1 MSIRR
6 NTLIN
11 LAGATAPM
19 LITLMIV
26 PLYLRLVGEA
36 RFGVLVLV
44 WLFVGY
50 FEFFDFGIGKATAN
64 HMARLRDAPTSEREA
79 AFWTGALING
89 ILGLLGGLVL
99 LVVGHYGVA
108 VYFGDKLSGELD
120 NEIRMALP
128 WMALAVPV
136 GTVSAVGVA
145 ALEARERFLTLNM
158 LQVLVTALIQL
169 SPLLVAWRRGPALD
183 GLIAATVIC
192 RMGANLPV
200 FLACRRYVPLRG
212 RPRFRKSLA
221 APLFRYGGWVTVTA
235 VISPILVSVDRLLIG
250 SQIGL
255 AAVAHYAVPYNL
267 VTKFQIL
274 PASLVR
280 TLFPRFSLLEWEECA
295 PIARQAVFGLAA
307 ITLPLAVAA
316 AIVMKPFLSVWIGAG
331 FAEVA
336 APLGEILLMGV
347 WINSLA
353 WVPVV
358 MLQGQGRPS
367 IVAKL
372 HALELIPYAAILWL
386 GVAWAGLPGAAWAWV
401 LRVAIDALLIF
412 WASGLWA
419 RVFSVLWTGMALI
432 AVVQLAV
439 RLTAEM
445 PMIRGIVTIAVLIV
459 AIFYSLRVAPN
470 DLRLIMARAVPSY
483 RRAWQQSG
491 NEQKP

>member
-1 MSIRR
+1 MSIKR

-11 LAGATAPM
+11 LIGATAPM
-19 LITLMIV
+19 LISLMIV

-64 HMARLRDAPTSEREA
+64 HMARLRDAPPSEREA

-89 ILGLLGGLVL
+89 VLGLLGGLVL
-99 LVVGHYGVA
+99 LVGGHYGVTG
-108 VYFGDKLSGELD
+108 YFGDKLSGEL
-120 NEIRMALP
+120 NAEIRMALP
-128 WMALAVPV
+128 WMAFAVPV

-145 ALEARERFLTLNM
+145 ALEARERFLTLNT
-158 LQVLVTALIQL
+158 LQVLVTVLIQL
-169 SPLLVAWRRGPALD
+169 LPLLVAWLRGPALD
-183 GLIAATVIC
+183 GLIAATIIS
-192 RMGANLPV
+192 RIGANLPV
-200 FLACRRYVPLRG
+200 FLACRRYVPLQG

-255 AAVAHYAVPYNL
+255 TAVAHYTVPYNL

-274 PASLVR
+274 PASLMR

-295 PIARQAVFGLAA
+295 PIARQAVSGLAA
-307 ITLPLAVAA
+307 ITLPLTVAA
-316 AIVMKPFLSVWIGAG
+316 VIVIKPFLSVWIDAR

-336 APLGEILLMGV
+336 APVGEILLIGV

-353 WVPVV
+353 WVPAV
-358 MLQGQGRPS
+358 MLQGQGRPA

-372 HALELIPYAAILWL
+372 HAMELVPYVTILWV
-386 GVAWAGLPGAAWAWV
+386 GMAWAGLQGAAWAWV
-401 LRVAIDALLIF
+401 LRVAVDALLMF
-412 WASGLWA
+412 WASGLRA
-419 RVFSVLWTGMALI
+419 RVFSVLWIGLALI
-432 AVVQLAV
+432 AAVHLAV
-439 RLTAEM
+439 HLTAEM
-445 PMIRGIVTIAVLIV
+445 SIPRGIVATVVLMA
-459 AIFYSLRVAPN
+459 AISYSLRVAPN
-470 DLRLIMARAVPSY
+470 DLRLILARALPLKWS
-483 RRAWQQSG
+483 RLAAM
-491 NEQKP
+491 QK

>member
-1 MSIRR
+1 MSIKR

-11 LAGATAPM
+11 LIGATAPM
-19 LITLMIV
+19 LISLMIV

-64 HMARLRDAPTSEREA
+64 HMARLRDAPPSEREA

-89 ILGLLGGLVL
+89 MLGLLGGLVL
-99 LVVGHYGVA
+99 LVGGHYGVTG
-108 VYFGDKLSGELD
+108 YFGDKLSGEL
-120 NEIRMALP
+120 NEEIRMALP
-128 WMALAVPV
+128 WMAFAVPV
-136 GTVSAVGVA
+136 GTVSAVGIA
-145 ALEARERFLTLNM
+145 ALEARERFLTLNTM
-158 LQVLVTALIQL
+158 QVLVTALIQL
-169 SPLLVAWRRGPALD
+169 SPLLVAWWRGPALD
-183 GLIAATVIC
+183 GLIAATIIS
-192 RMGANLPV
+192 RIGANLPV

-212 RPRFRKSLA
+212 RPRFCKSLA

-235 VISPILVSVDRLLIG
+235 VIGPILVSVDRLLIG

-255 AAVAHYAVPYNL
+255 SAVAHYTVPYNL
-267 VTKFQIL
+267 VTKLQIL
-274 PASLVR
+274 PASLLR
-280 TLFPRFSLLEWEECA
+280 TLFPRFSSLQWEECV

-307 ITLPLAVAA
+307 ITLPLTVVAV
-316 AIVMKPFLSVWIGAG
+316 IVMKPFLIMWIGAE

-336 APLGEILLMGV
+336 APVGEVLLIGL

-353 WVPVV
+353 WVPAV
-358 MLQGQGRPS
+358 MLQGQGRPA

-372 HALELIPYAAILWL
+372 HALEVIPYVAILWI

-412 WASGLWA
+412 WASGLWT

-432 AVVQLAV
+432 AAVQLAV
-439 RLTAEM
+439 HLSEEM
-445 PMIRGIVTIAVLIV
+445 PMIRGTVGIAVLIA

-470 DLRLIMARAVPSY
+470 DLRLILARAVPFVSS
-483 RRAWQQSG
+483 RLAAML
-491 NEQKP
+491 K

>member
-1 MSIRR
+1 M
-6 NTLIN
+6 
-11 LAGATAPM
+11 
-19 LITLMIV
+19 
-26 PLYLRLVGEA
+26 
-36 RFGVLVLV
+36 
-44 WLFVGY
+44 GY

-89 ILGLLGGLVL
+89 MLGLLGGLVL
-99 LVVGHYGVA
+99 LVAGHYGVD

-145 ALEARERFLTLNM
+145 ALEARERFLTLNT

-192 RMGANLPV
+192 RLGANLPV
-200 FLACRRYVPLRG
+200 FLACRRYVPLQG

-255 AAVAHYAVPYNL
+255 SAVAHYTVPYNL

-274 PASLVR
+274 PASLIR

-295 PIARQAVFGLAA
+295 PLARQAVFGLAA

-316 AIVMKPFLSVWIGAG
+316 VIVMKPFLSVWIGAG

-336 APLGEILLMGV
+336 APLGEILLIGV

-372 HALELIPYAAILWL
+372 HALELIPYGAILWL

-401 LRVAIDALLIF
+401 LRVAIDALLMF

-419 RVFSVLWTGMALI
+419 RIFSVLWTGMALI
-432 AVVQLAV
+432 AVVQLTMH
-439 RLTAEM
+439 LTAEM
-445 PMIRGIVTIAVLIV
+445 PMVRGIVGLAVLIA
-459 AIFYSLRVAPN
+459 AIFYSLWVAPN
-470 DLRLIMARAVPSY
+470 DLRLILARALTLKWS
-483 RRAWQQSG
+483 RLAAMR
-491 NEQKP
+491 K

>member
-1 MSIRR
+1 MSIKR

-11 LAGATAPM
+11 LAGATAPI
-19 LITLMIV
+19 LISLIIV
-26 PLYLRLVGEA
+26 PFYLRLVGEA

-64 HMARLRDAPTSEREA
+64 HMARLRDGPTSARET

-89 ILGLLGGLVL
+89 MLGLLGGLVL
-99 LVVGHYGVA
+99 LVAGYYGLTA
-108 VYFGDKLSGELD
+108 YFGDKLSGELD
-120 NEIRMALP
+120 DEIRMALP

-145 ALEARERFLTLNM
+145 ALEARERFLTLNT

-169 SPLLVAWRRGPALD
+169 SPLLVAWWRGPALD

-192 RMGANLPV
+192 RIGANLPV

-221 APLFRYGGWVTVTA
+221 APLFRYGGWMTVTA
-235 VISPILVSVDRLLIG
+235 VIGPILVSVDRLLIG
-250 SQIGL
+250 AHIGL
-255 AAVAHYAVPYNL
+255 GAVAHYAVPYNL
-267 VTKFQIL
+267 VTKLQIL

-280 TLFPRFSLLEWEECA
+280 TLFPRFSLLEWEEGA
-295 PIARQAVFGLAA
+295 PIARQAVLGLAA
-307 ITLPLAVAA
+307 ITLPMTVVAV
-316 AIVMKPFLSVWIGAG
+316 IVMKPFLGVWIGAE

-336 APLGEILLMGV
+336 APVGEILLIGV

-353 WVPVV
+353 WVPAV
-358 MLQGQGRPS
+358 MLQGQGRPA

-372 HALELIPYAAILWL
+372 HILELIPYVAILWI
-386 GVAWAGLPGAAWAWV
+386 GMAWAGLPGAACAWV
-401 LRVAIDALLIF
+401 LRVAIDALLMF
-412 WASGLWA
+412 WASGLPA

-439 RLTAEM
+439 HFTAEM
-445 PMIRGIVTIAVLIV
+445 PVICRIV
-459 AIFYSLRVAPN
+459 AIAALIAVIFYSVRIAPN
-470 DLRLIMARAVPSY
+470 GLRLILARALTLKWS
-483 RRAWQQSG
+483 RLAAM
-491 NEQKP
+491 QK

>member
-1 MSIRR
+1 MSIKR

-19 LITLMIV
+19 LMSLVIV
-26 PLYLRLVGEA
+26 PVYLRLVGEA

-64 HMARLRDAPTSEREA
+64 HMARLRDAPIADREA

-89 ILGLLGGLVL
+89 MLGLLGGLVL
-99 LVVGHYGVA
+99 LVAAHYGVNA
-108 VYFGDKLSGELD
+108 YFRDKLSGELEG
-120 NEIRMALP
+120 EIRTALP
-128 WMALAVPV
+128 WMAAAVPV

-169 SPLLVAWRRGPALD
+169 LPLLVAWWRGPALD

-192 RMGANLPV
+192 RIGANLPV
-200 FLACRRYVPLRG
+200 FLACRRYVPLQG
-212 RPRFRKSLA
+212 RPRLRKSLA

-235 VISPILVSVDRLLIG
+235 VIGPILVSVDRLLIG

-255 AAVAHYAVPYNL
+255 SAVTHYTVPYNL
-267 VTKFQIL
+267 ATKFQIL
-274 PASLVR
+274 PGSLMR

-295 PIARQAVFGLAA
+295 PLARRAVFALAA
-307 ITLPLAVAA
+307 ITLPLTVAA
-316 AIVMKPFLSVWIGAG
+316 AIVMKPFLSLWISAG
-331 FAEVA
+331 FAEIA
-336 APLGEILLMGV
+336 APVGEILLIGV

-353 WVPVV
+353 WVPAV
-358 MLQGQGRPS
+358 MLQGQGRPA

-372 HALELIPYAAILWL
+372 HAMELVPYVAILWI
-386 GVAWAGLPGAAWAWV
+386 GVAWGGLLGAAWAWV
-401 LRVAIDALLIF
+401 LRVAIDALLMF
-412 WASGLWA
+412 WVSGRWGQ
-419 RVFSVLWTGMALI
+419 VFTVLSTGMALI
-432 AVVQLAV
+432 AVVQLAL

-445 PMIRGIVTIAVLIV
+445 AMMRGIAATAVLTA
-459 AIFYSLRVAPN
+459 AIFYSLQVAPN
-470 DLRLIMARAVPSY
+470 DLRLVLVRTAPFLWSRLTAM
-483 RRAWQQSG
+483 
-491 NEQKP
+491 QK

>member
-1 MSIRR
+1 MSIKR

-11 LAGATAPM
+11 LIGATAPM
-19 LITLMIV
+19 LISLMIV

-36 RFGVLVLV
+36 RFGILVLV

-64 HMARLRDAPTSEREA
+64 HIARLRDAPPSAREA

-89 ILGLLGGLVL
+89 MLGLLGGLVL
-99 LVVGHYGVA
+99 LVGGHYGVTG
-108 VYFGDKLSGELD
+108 YFGDRLSGEL
-120 NEIRMALP
+120 NEEIRMALP
-128 WMALAVPV
+128 WMAFAVPV
-136 GTVSAVGVA
+136 GTVSVVGIA
-145 ALEARERFLTLNM
+145 ALEARERFLTLNTM
-158 LQVLVTALIQL
+158 QVLVTALIQL
-169 SPLLVAWRRGPALD
+169 SPLLVAWWRGPALD
-183 GLIAATVIC
+183 GLIGATVIS
-192 RMGANLPV
+192 RIGANLPV
-200 FLACRRYVPLRG
+200 FLACRRYVPLLG

-235 VISPILVSVDRLLIG
+235 VIGPILVSVDRLLIG

-255 AAVAHYAVPYNL
+255 TAVAHYTVPYNL

-274 PASLVR
+274 PASLMR

-295 PIARQAVFGLAA
+295 PIARQAVFALAA
-307 ITLPLAVAA
+307 ITLPLAVAGV
-316 AIVMKPFLSVWIGAG
+316 IVMKPFLSVWIGVG

-336 APLGEILLMGV
+336 APLGEILLIGV

-353 WVPVV
+353 WVPTV

-372 HALELIPYAAILWL
+372 HALELIPYVAILWI

-401 LRVAIDALLIF
+401 LRVAIDALLMF

-439 RLTAEM
+439 HLTAEM
-445 PMIRGIVTIAVLIV
+445 PMICGIVGIAVLIA

-470 DLRLIMARAVPSY
+470 DLRLILARAVPFVSS
-483 RRAWQQSG
+483 RLAAML
-491 NEQKP
+491 K

>member
-1 MSIRR
+1 VSIKR

-11 LAGATAPM
+11 LAGATAPS
-19 LITLMIV
+19 LISLMIV
-26 PLYLRLVGEA
+26 PLYLRLIGEA

-64 HMARLRDAPTSEREA
+64 HMARLRDAPPSMREA

-89 ILGLLGGLVL
+89 MLGLLGGLVL
-99 LVVGHYGVA
+99 LVGGHYCA
-108 VYFGDKLSGELD
+108 TSYFGDKLSGEL
-120 NEIRMALP
+120 NEEIRMALP
-128 WMALAVPV
+128 WMAFAVPV
-136 GTVSAVGVA
+136 GTVSAVGIA
-145 ALEARERFLTLNM
+145 ALEARERFLTLNT

-169 SPLLVAWRRGPALD
+169 SPLLVAWWRGPALD
-183 GLIAATVIC
+183 GLIEATVIS
-192 RMGANLPV
+192 RIVVNIPV

-235 VISPILVSVDRLLIG
+235 VIGPILVSVDRLLIG

-255 AAVAHYAVPYNL
+255 SAVAHYTVPYNL
-267 VTKFQIL
+267 VTKLQIL

-280 TLFPRFSLLEWEECA
+280 TLFPRFSQLEWEEGV

-307 ITLPLAVAA
+307 ITLPLTVAA
-316 AIVMKPFLSVWIGAG
+316 LILMKPFLSVWIGAE

-336 APLGEILLMGV
+336 GPVGEILLIGV

-358 MLQGQGRPS
+358 MLQGQGRPA

-372 HALELIPYAAILWL
+372 HVLEFIPYVATLWI
-386 GVAWAGLPGAAWAWV
+386 GVAWAGLPGAAWVWT
-401 LRVAIDALLIF
+401 LRVAVDAALMF

-419 RVFSVLWTGMALI
+419 RVSSVLWTGMSLI
-432 AVVQLAV
+432 VLVQLAV
-439 RLTAEM
+439 HFTAEM
-445 PMIRGIVTIAVLIV
+445 PMICRIVAIAALIA

-470 DLRLIMARAVPSY
+470 DLRLILARAVPFVSS
-483 RRAWQQSG
+483 RLAAML
-491 NEQKP
+491 K

>member
-1 MSIRR
+1 MSIKR

-11 LAGATAPM
+11 FAGAAAPI
-19 LITLMIV
+19 LVSLMVV

-89 ILGLLGGLVL
+89 MLGLLGGLVL
-99 LVVGHYGVA
+99 LVAGHYGVD

-145 ALEARERFLTLNM
+145 ALEARERFLTLNT

-192 RMGANLPV
+192 RLGANLPV
-200 FLACRRYVPLRG
+200 FLACRRYVPLQG

-255 AAVAHYAVPYNL
+255 SAVAHYTVPYNL
-267 VTKFQIL
+267 VC
-274 PASLVR
+274 V
-280 TLFPRFSLLEWEECA
+280 

-307 ITLPLAVAA
+307 ITLPLTVVAV
-316 AIVMKPFLSVWIGAG
+316 IVMKPFLIMWIGAE

-336 APLGEILLMGV
+336 APVGEVLLIGL

-358 MLQGQGRPS
+358 MLQGQGRPA

-372 HALELIPYAAILWL
+372 HVLELIPYVAILWI
-386 GVAWAGLPGAAWAWV
+386 GVAWVGLPGAAWAWA
-401 LRVAIDALLIF
+401 LRVAIDALLMF

-439 RLTAEM
+439 HLSAEM
-445 PMIRGIVTIAVLIV
+445 PMIRGTVGIAVLIA

-470 DLRLIMARAVPSY
+470 DLRLILARAVPFVSS
-483 RRAWQQSG
+483 RLAAML
-491 NEQKP
+491 K